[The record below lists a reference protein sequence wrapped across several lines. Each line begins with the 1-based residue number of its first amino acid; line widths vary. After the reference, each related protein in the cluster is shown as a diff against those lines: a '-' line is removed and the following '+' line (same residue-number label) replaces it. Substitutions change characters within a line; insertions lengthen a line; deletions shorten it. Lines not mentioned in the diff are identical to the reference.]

1 MAEPPGL
8 HLSWNTLCSARL
20 RVSVCACSKL
30 VPKFEYT
37 IFTTTLVCPFPSS
50 NHTYTIHSVS
60 PYCGIT
66 CKASSSDAQQL
77 SAPRNKPS
85 RPSSQ
90 SPPVFA
96 HRNSFWQHQPHEGA
110 FKRNKI
116 HLMKSTMESGWF
128 SFQTSFSFFSL
139 PCYLKQ
145 LTQ

>member
-20 RVSVCACSKL
+20 RVSVCACSKRAAQNL
-30 VPKFEYT
+30 STRYLLP
-37 IFTTTLVCPFPSS
+37 TTLVCPFPSS
-50 NHTYTIHSVS
+50 KHTNTIHSVS

-66 CKASSSDAQQL
+66 CKASSSVAQQL

-139 PCYLKQ
+139 PCS
-145 LTQ
+145 